1 MDKRAK
7 DARTPRRL
15 NAEQPGSLRQREPES
30 RHFAEFGLDPRAQIT
45 FVGVCTARDAR
56 AVFGGLDHG

>member
-30 RHFAEFGLDPRAQIT
+30 RHFAEFGLDPRAQIQ
-45 FVGVCTARDAR
+45 FLAVCGARDGQD
-56 AVFGGLDHG
+56 VFGGLQHR